1 MIYYLIVAIG
11 ISLSI
16 LIVMVEW
23 KILSKKIFPLIDK
36 FFAKIFKTNGG
47 RKMKDD
53 TATLIEGKWSTM
65 EIIWFWWCI
74 GLISCGIILIFV
86 GIMLV
91 LR

>member
-36 FFAKIFKTNGG
+36 FFAKIFKTN
-47 RKMKDD
+47 KVK
-53 TATLIEGKWSTM
+53 K
-65 EIIWFWWCI
+65 
-74 GLISCGIILIFV
+74 
-86 GIMLV
+86 
-91 LR
+91 